1 MEETLRGKGC
11 VLQEEAVGSVLRLSR
26 AAPDNSND
34 HAGTRGDVK
43 ELWYVGTKEEAISP
57 RLPPELTQTR
67 SGQNGS
73 KKTKIR
79 GVQISSPD
87 CKPRDDL
94 LRIQS
99 DLQMLYGDALAFFAQ
114 PPRCVLRRAARKKRL
129 KRGFLFKCQELF

>member
-57 RLPPELTQTR
+57 
-67 SGQNGS
+67 
-73 KKTKIR
+73 
-79 GVQISSPD
+79 D
-87 CKPRDDL
+87 CH
-94 LRIQS
+94 QS
-99 DLQMLYGDALAFFAQ
+99 
-114 PPRCVLRRAARKKRL
+114 
-129 KRGFLFKCQELF
+129 